1 MKEETTQGVTQFD
14 RAEALDRIHVIQTM
28 MCELLWMWEGE
39 YPAHKGLSELAA
51 YHVQE
56 AMDDLAEAYQAQGA
70 FAFEESSDDA
80 S

>member
-1 MKEETTQGVTQFD
+1 METKVTQFD
-14 RAEALDRIHVIQTM
+14 RTEALDRIHVIQTM

-56 AMDDLAEAYQAQGA
+56 AMEDLAEAYQAQGA